1 VAIARALCAE
11 PQLLILDEPTSALD
25 LTVQGQV
32 LELLARLRSDLGI
45 ASLFVTHDLHVVR
58 RACDQVLVL
67 DAGRVVETGEMA
79 AVLDAPTHDYSR
91 RLVAATPS
99 IGKAMDLDQFA

>member
-1 VAIARALCAE
+1 
-11 PQLLILDEPTSALD
+11 
-25 LTVQGQV
+25 
-32 LELLARLRSDLGI
+32 
-45 ASLFVTHDLHVVR
+45 
-58 RACDQVLVL
+58 VL